1 MDTQHLPRV
10 VIHYCTLCQ
19 WQLRSAWMAQELLSS
34 LAGELY
40 EVALR
45 PGQGGVF
52 EIWVDDNLVWE
63 RKRDGGFP
71 GAKELKQR
79 VRDAACPE
87 KILGA
92 HVERNSEQSQHTPES
107 TPPSGSDE

>member
-1 MDTQHLPRV
+1 MDSSNLPRV

-19 WQLRSAWMAQELLSS
+19 WQLRAAWMAQELLSS
-34 LAGELY
+34 LAGELL

-52 EIWVDDNLVWE
+52 EIWVNDTLVWE

-79 VRDAACPE
+79 VRDVACPE
-87 KILGA
+87 KVLGA
-92 HVERNSEQSQHTPES
+92 HLERTAES
-107 TPPSGSDE
+107 NLPDGSTETAEE

>member
-1 MDTQHLPRV
+1 MNKPLPRI

-19 WQLRSAWMAQELLSS
+19 WQLRAAWMAQELLSS
-34 LAGELY
+34 FSAEIL

-52 EIWVDDNLVWE
+52 EIWVDDQLVWE

-71 GAKELKQR
+71 GAKELKQK

-87 KILGA
+87 KSLGA
-92 HVERNSEQSQHTPES
+92 HTERAAEYSSNNIEINAEDKKP
-107 TPPSGSDE
+107 

>member
-1 MDTQHLPRV
+1 MESQQLPRV
-10 VIHYCTLCQ
+10 VIHYCNLCQ
-19 WQLRSAWMAQELLSS
+19 WQLRAAWMAQELLSS
-34 LAGELY
+34 LSGELF

-52 EIWVDDNLVWE
+52 EIWVNEDLVWE

-71 GAKELKQR
+71 GARELKQR

-87 KILGA
+87 KRLGA
-92 HVERNSEQSQHTPES
+92 HLERTTE
-107 TPPSGSDE
+107 PSAPSAE

>member
-1 MDTQHLPRV
+1 MQTQQLPRV
-10 VIHYCTLCQ
+10 VIHYCILCQ
-19 WQLRSAWMAQELLSS
+19 WQLRAAWMAQEI
-34 LAGELY
+34 LASFTGDIY

-52 EIWVDDNLVWE
+52 EIWVDDTLVWE

-87 KILGA
+87 KPLGA
-92 HVERNSEQSQHTPES
+92 HTERSAE
-107 TPPSGSDE
+107 

>member
-1 MDTQHLPRV
+1 MQSQLPRV

-19 WQLRSAWMAQELLSS
+19 WQLRAAWMAQELLSS
-34 LAGELY
+34 LNGELY

-52 EIWVDDNLVWE
+52 EIWVNDILVWE

-79 VRDAACPE
+79 VRDVACPD
-87 KILGA
+87 KQLGA
-92 HVERNSEQSQHTPES
+92 HLERSTEHNPQSPE
-107 TPPSGSDE
+107 